1 MLSLKQML
9 QRLTIALAQVKAGKA
24 SENLLN
30 EIRLIIYPLHWE
42 KKITKKVYNNI
53 MNSIKLQNRM
63 DTIIM
68 ISDNSKTSDP
78 QRLLLNLTDKKIVL
92 KKSDKYVALSNLRT
106 Y

>member
-30 EIRLIIYPLHWE
+30 EIRQIIYPLHWE

-63 DTIIM
+63 DTIII

>member
-1 MLSLKQML
+1 M
-9 QRLTIALAQVKAGKA
+9 
-24 SENLLN
+24 
-30 EIRLIIYPLHWE
+30 
-42 KKITKKVYNNI
+42 TKKVYNNI

>member
-1 MLSLKQML
+1 M
-9 QRLTIALAQVKAGKA
+9 
-24 SENLLN
+24 
-30 EIRLIIYPLHWE
+30 
-42 KKITKKVYNNI
+42 TKKVYNNI
-53 MNSIKLQNRM
+53 INSIKLQNRM